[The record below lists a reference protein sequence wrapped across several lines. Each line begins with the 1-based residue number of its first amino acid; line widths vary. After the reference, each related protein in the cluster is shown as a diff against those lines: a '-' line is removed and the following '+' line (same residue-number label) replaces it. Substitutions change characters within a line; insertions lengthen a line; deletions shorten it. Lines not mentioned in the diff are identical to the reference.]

1 MQLRI
6 VLGEA
11 WAFSGMHER
20 QVHFFSCIVVF
31 MLSAPF
37 IPLPVNNLIHN
48 KGLFRAAPSQI
59 DTGGF
64 DAGVAQ
70 KVGQESDVS
79 AIFNE
84 IFSETMPE

>member
-1 MQLRI
+1 
-6 VLGEA
+6 
-11 WAFSGMHER
+11 
-20 QVHFFSCIVVF
+20 

-84 IFSETMPE
+84 IFSETMPERMGIYYFWVKVIPVCKCF